1 MPRIMRDQRKTYL
14 NIDNALELIGKGV
27 TDFTIASNPKNESV
41 HYVHDKNPS
50 GGLSGYAPTAT
61 FTAEAYSED
70 PVMEFLVELGRTL
83 SIGVEAHSHI
93 VTVDTWEKNTDGK
106 IRAIKQ
112 NVVITI
118 DNPGSGAGG
127 SALAVTGS
135 MTYDGDPIQGTYDEA
150 TKTFTAV

>member
-93 VTVDTWEKNTDGK
+93 VTVDTWEKTLMAKFVQLNK
-106 IRAIKQ
+106 MLLLLLIIQEAVRA
-112 NVVITI
+112 VVH
-118 DNPGSGAGG
+118 
-127 SALAVTGS
+127 
-135 MTYDGDPIQGTYDEA
+135 
-150 TKTFTAV
+150 